1 MYFDCISVG
10 AALRAWLLAA
20 VRPFF
25 IILHYR
31 TTKRI
36 TSFPVMGCPPF
47 PPTSAMHWLQHHAP
61 RPSHHHFLAPQHP
74 QANHGGSGSGVVA
87 GPHGL
92 ATALPVAVFFV
103 AGCRSECISASAGP
117 FAGFAGAVIGALGE
131 SSGARSARDSTVL

>member
-1 MYFDCISVG
+1 MCFDCISVG
-10 AALRAWLLAA
+10 VALRAWLLAS

-61 RPSHHHFLAPQHP
+61 RPSHHHFLEPQHP
-74 QANHGGSGSGVVA
+74 QASHGGSGSGVEA

-92 ATALPVAVFFV
+92 ATALPVAVFVV
-103 AGCRSECISASAGP
+103 AGCRECISTSAGP
-117 FAGFAGAVIGALGE
+117 FAGFAGWVVGAFAI
-131 SSGARSARDSTVL
+131 SNCSVSASDRVF